1 MKHSFISL
9 FANKSTTV
17 KVVYPL
23 KQGLK
28 RNAISSNG
36 MYSSSVKV
44 VYPLKQGLK
53 PLVIPNGFVITPG

>member
-1 MKHSFISL
+1 MAEMSV
-9 FANKSTTV
+9 V

-28 RNAISSNG
+28 PLWFNFATSKT
-36 MYSSSVKV
+36 SSVKV

-53 PLVIPNGFVITPG
+53 PFA